1 MKHASWKIILPIFL
15 HIIHTSADLVDVV
28 CKTTQDYKLCVESL
42 RSNPHSSNADAKD
55 LALIMIQL
63 ALYKTVHNIV
73 YIKRQMIEPKLEVED
88 STSQQCLQV
97 CKEKYNFIMNHLIL
111 NAIKDLDSSKYHDAI
126 FAIALSGRNVSS
138 CADACVNCPSYNL
151 THRSNDYANFVISN
165 NAKVSVPE
173 LTTQPPISLALT
185 VNKIS
190 RVARSDAQS
199 ALFDYLHC
207 TRGFNYVDA
216 EHISKNSPH
225 FVQTLLTKVDN
236 DQDVAR
242 ALTRFFIYHP
252 INEFEPFLESLWLKQ
267 SELTSMLP
275 RNLIFLSDDHVL
287 LDNYHVLC
295 DYGIPRIK
303 IGKIYM
309 EATEIFGYEN
319 GVLGMKLRA
328 YEELGFE
335 NDWTGGYLSNKHS
348 YNWGRMLNTLH
359 FLNEV
364 GYSYEKMATL
374 CKMNPTFLF
383 EGSGKQ
389 IYVLVGQLLKLG
401 LKMNDVYLLFCSNPN
416 ILSLKCAK
424 NLWHALYFLLEIGLE
439 TEKIANIVSTH
450 IQLLGSHSLKGPKTV
465 LRDFKGDKCRLC
477 QTIKADPLNLFRL
490 ASKSKFDVDQMTS
503 QNPGKLFEKTSFLL
517 RLGYLENSD
526 EMAKALKQ
534 FRGRGDQLQE
544 RFDCLVNAGL
554 DCNVVINMIKQCP
567 MTLNQSKNVLEKKID
582 LLKTYLGYPVE
593 SIVSFPSYLCY
604 DADRVHLRFQC
615 MHG

>member
-1 MKHASWKIILPIFL
+1 MLIHKIRKSVSWNMISQLNHLFVS
-15 HIIHTSADLVDVV
+15 HIYE
-28 CKTTQDYKLCVESL
+28 KG
-42 RSNPHSSNADAKD
+42 
-55 LALIMIQL
+55 
-63 ALYKTVHNIV
+63 
-73 YIKRQMIEPKLEVED
+73 
-88 STSQQCLQV
+88 STSHSPQ
-97 CKEKYNFIMNHLIL
+97 NFSSL
-111 NAIKDLDSSKYHDAI
+111 NNIRC
-126 FAIALSGRNVSS
+126 F
-138 CADACVNCPSYNL
+138 
-151 THRSNDYANFVISN
+151 RSSN
-165 NAKVSVPE
+165 NAEVSVPE
-173 LTTQPPISLALT
+173 LTTQPPISLALA

-303 IGKIYM
+303 IGKIYK

-319 GVLGMKLRA
+319 EVLGMKLRA
-328 YEELGFE
+328 YEELGLSRSTVIKLVTCSPTLLLGEMNSELVQILDKLKILGFE
-335 NDWTGGYLSNKHS
+335 NDWIGGYLSNKHS

-364 GYSYEKMATL
+364 GYSYEKMVTL

-465 LRDFKGDKCRLC
+465 LRDFKGDKCHLC
-477 QTIKADPLNLFRL
+477 QTIKDDPLNLFRL

-567 MTLNQSKNVLEKKID
+567 MTLNQSKNVLEKKIV

-604 DADRVHLRFQC
+604 DADRVHLRFSMYAWLKQKGAAKPTLSASTLLAC
-615 MHG
+615 SDARFVKYFVDVHPEGSAMWESLKSSLQSS